1 MGGHFARGAMDP
13 PLSRRVTDWGKTN
26 PAMANIPM
34 TDPQFDVLTIGNA
47 IVDVI
52 AKVDDAFIAREKL
65 VKGSMNLID
74 EARAEELY
82 GHMGPAQEVSGGSA
96 GNTAAGVGSFGGRA
110 AYFGKIKRDQLG
122 DIFRHDMKT
131 QGVHFNSVAAADGPA
146 TARSFILVTPD
157 SERTMNT
164 YLGACVNLTT
174 ADIEDAVVK
183 ASRVT
188 YMEGYLY
195 DRPDA
200 KDAFRR
206 ASDIARAA
214 NRLTSVTLSDS
225 FCVERHRDD
234 FLHLIRSRI
243 DIVFANE
250 TEIKS
255 LYQTQNFN
263 GAVEAIRK
271 DCTIAVLTRSEKG
284 SVIVR
289 GKETVEVPA
298 HTVSKI
304 VDVTGAGDLFA
315 AGFLFGFTREMPL
328 RRCAELGGLAAAEV
342 ISHVGAR
349 PEVNLKDHAQA
360 AGLL

>member
-1 MGGHFARGAMDP
+1 
-13 PLSRRVTDWGKTN
+13 
-26 PAMANIPM
+26 M
-34 TDPQFDVLTIGNA
+34 TDTRFDVLTIGNA

-52 AKVDDAFIAREKL
+52 ARVDDAFIAREKL

-74 EARAEELY
+74 EARAEQLY
-82 GHMGPAQEVSGGSA
+82 SVMGPAREVSGGSA
-96 GNTAAGVGSFGGRA
+96 GNTAAGVASFGGRA

-122 DIFRHDMKT
+122 DIFRHDMRT
-131 QGVHFNSVAAADGPA
+131 QGVHFNSTAADDGPA

-174 ADIEDAVVK
+174 ADIEDAVVRD
-183 ASRVT
+183 ARVT

-195 DRPDA
+195 DRPEA

-206 ASDIARAA
+206 ACDVARAA

-234 FLHLIRSRI
+234 FLHLIRARI

-263 GAVEAIRK
+263 GAMEAIRK
-271 DCTIAVLTRSEKG
+271 DCAIAVLTRSEKG

-298 HTVSKI
+298 HRVSQV
-304 VDVTGAGDLFA
+304 VDVTGAGDLYA
-315 AGFLFGFTREMPL
+315 AGFLFGFTRELPL
-328 RRCAELGGLAAAEV
+328 ARCAQLGGLAAAEV

-349 PEVNLKDHAQA
+349 PEVSLKEHVAK
-360 AGLL
+360 AGLA

>member
-1 MGGHFARGAMDP
+1 
-13 PLSRRVTDWGKTN
+13 
-26 PAMANIPM
+26 M
-34 TDPQFDVLTIGNA
+34 TDTRFDVLTIGNA

-52 AKVDDAFIAREKL
+52 ARVDDAFIAREKL
-65 VKGSMNLID
+65 VKGSMNLLD
-74 EARAEELY
+74 EARAEQLY
-82 GHMGPAQEVSGGSA
+82 AVMGPAQEVSGGSA
-96 GNTAAGVGSFGGRA
+96 GNTAAGVASFGGKA

-122 DIFRHDMKT
+122 DIYRHDMRS
-131 QGVHFNSVAAADGPA
+131 QGVHFDSVAATDGPA

-174 ADIEDAVVK
+174 ADIDEATVRE
-183 ASRVT
+183 SRVT

-195 DRPDA
+195 DRPEA
-200 KDAFRR
+200 KEAFRR

-225 FCVERHRDD
+225 FCVERHRED

-263 GAVEAIRK
+263 GAMEAIRK
-271 DCTIAVLTRSEKG
+271 DCAVAVLTRSEKG

-289 GKETVEVPA
+289 GQQTVEVPA
-298 HTVSKI
+298 RAISKV
-304 VDVTGAGDLFA
+304 VDVTGAGDLYA

-328 RRCAELGGLAAAEV
+328 QRCAELGGLAAAEV

-349 PEVNLKDHAQA
+349 PEVNLKAHATQ